1 MKKVAVFFILAC
13 LLTAGCGEDQK
24 ADPIYSQEETLVQ
37 GESDEETS
45 LAPHTGALASAQLGE
60 LDTKQVTW
68 GPGREVD
75 ELNRPTACVSL
86 QEQYGKYD
94 AVFLTDQEGIWL
106 TFDEGYENGYTAS
119 ILDTLKEEEVPAVF
133 FVTLDY
139 VKKEPD
145 LVRRMIDEGHTVG
158 NHTAY
163 HPNMTKSTREKAQE
177 KIQVLHDYMQ
187 EEFQYT
193 MTLFRNPEGAFSE
206 QVLALTQSMG
216 YKTVLWSYA
225 YKDWDV
231 KQQPDPQTALK
242 NVTHG
247 LHPGAVYLLH
257 AVSSTNDQIL
267 KSFIEQARAEGYEF
281 VQMQ

>member
-1 MKKVAVFFILAC
+1 
-13 LLTAGCGEDQK
+13 
-24 ADPIYSQEETLVQ
+24 
-37 GESDEETS
+37 
-45 LAPHTGALASAQLGE
+45 
-60 LDTKQVTW
+60 
-68 GPGREVD
+68 
-75 ELNRPTACVSL
+75 
-86 QEQYGKYD
+86 
-94 AVFLTDQEGIWL
+94 
-106 TFDEGYENGYTAS
+106 
-119 ILDTLKEEEVPAVF
+119 
-133 FVTLDY
+133 
-139 VKKEPD
+139 
-145 LVRRMIDEGHTVG
+145 
-158 NHTAY
+158 
-163 HPNMTKSTREKAQE
+163 
-177 KIQVLHDYMQ
+177 
-187 EEFQYT
+187 